1 MSSLPAR
8 PALAIGARLLDTA
21 EALAERREPE
31 AMVDRTPLRR
41 GADEPPA
48 VAPLTEFLDVAEAV
62 LEELR
67 NLEST
72 APRARTERVED
83 EDA

>member
-1 MSSLPAR
+1 
-8 PALAIGARLLDTA
+8 
-21 EALAERREPE
+21 
-31 AMVDRTPLRR
+31 MVDRTPLRR
-41 GADEPPA
+41 RAPEPPV

-72 APRARTERVED
+72 PAPHARTERVED
-83 EDA
+83 EVA

>member
-1 MSSLPAR
+1 
-8 PALAIGARLLDTA
+8 
-21 EALAERREPE
+21 
-31 AMVDRTPLRR
+31 MVDRTPLRR

-67 NLEST
+67 NLESNS
-72 APRARTERVED
+72 APQAPTERVED
-83 EDA
+83 EVA